1 LQAHYAELSHLSA
14 LQHSVQQLQNEL
26 ASARNQPLT
35 CVLSM
40 GAGAGFLSKSAFLD
54 TGQEAYRNI
63 LRSLPAIGK
72 ALREGVPFPKTR
84 RIVFV
89 GGQPS
94 TIPGWVRVQF
104 G

>member
-1 LQAHYAELSHLSA
+1 
-14 LQHSVQQLQNEL
+14 
-26 ASARNQPLT
+26 
-35 CVLSM
+35 M
-40 GAGAGFLSKSAFLD
+40 GAGGGFLSKSAFLD
-54 TGQEAYRNI
+54 TGYETYRSV
-63 LRSLPAIGK
+63 LRLLPAFGK